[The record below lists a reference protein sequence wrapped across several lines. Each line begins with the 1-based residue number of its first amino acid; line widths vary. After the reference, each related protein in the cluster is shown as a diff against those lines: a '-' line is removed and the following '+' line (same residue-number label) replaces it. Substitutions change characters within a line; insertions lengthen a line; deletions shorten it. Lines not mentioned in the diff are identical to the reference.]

1 MRRIKSEKGVT
12 MVALALTLMI
22 LAVLSIPVAINTTK
36 ISDFNRY
43 AKLKGDID
51 TISEAVSNVYFR
63 KDNLAGIGPLYT
75 GDISFL
81 NASQGSK
88 VVRNPNDDATY
99 YVIDYNKLRND
110 MPTTLKN
117 LDFGSVNTI
126 VPTSL
131 REYNSTTLHGTV
143 PTTDEEWLEV
153 NDVFIINNAS
163 HQVYYVAGVEYKGIV
178 YHKLADD

>member
-1 MRRIKSEKGVT
+1 MTSSMFKQVENHDS
-12 MVALALTLMI
+12 
-22 LAVLSIPVAINTTK
+22 
-36 ISDFNRY
+36 
-43 AKLKGDID
+43 
-51 TISEAVSNVYFR
+51 YFR
-63 KDNLAGIGPLYT
+63 CFSEDFLELTNDKKKLVLDSISNRFKWKWRERNNKGINQINNNYGRFIAT
-75 GDISFL
+75 G
-81 NASQGSK
+81 
-88 VVRNPNDDATY
+88 NPNDDATY

-110 MPTTLKN
+110 MPTTVKN